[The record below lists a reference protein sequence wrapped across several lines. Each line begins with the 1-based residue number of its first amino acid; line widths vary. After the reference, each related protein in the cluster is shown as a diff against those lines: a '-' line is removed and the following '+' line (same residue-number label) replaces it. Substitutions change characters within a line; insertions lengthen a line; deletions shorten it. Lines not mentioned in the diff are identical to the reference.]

1 MPLVNYVDHQ
11 GNAFEADV
19 PVGGNAMQGAVDNM
33 IDGIL
38 GECGGVCV
46 CATCHVMVDDSWL
59 EKTGSPTMDEGIM
72 LEAVTG
78 REENSRLSCQITIT
92 EEMDGLVLHMPKS
105 QY

>member
-59 EKTGSPTMDEGIM
+59 EKTG
-72 LEAVTG
+72 
-78 REENSRLSCQITIT
+78 
-92 EEMDGLVLHMPKS
+92 
-105 QY
+105 